1 MNVHTNETSVIVTN
15 SDLHHTLGSVC
26 IKSMVSVTE
35 FITTLRYNALCI
47 YSMRAQS
54 REQKLLLFFWKR
66 KNAQICRW
74 FPFIG
79 INDFRSKQ
87 NSWLLT
93 KTETE

>member
-1 MNVHTNETSVIVTN
+1 
-15 SDLHHTLGSVC
+15 
-26 IKSMVSVTE
+26 
-35 FITTLRYNALCI
+35 
-47 YSMRAQS
+47 MRAQS

-93 KTETE
+93 KTETEWEPKSEKLRDALLQCKMACAADGMPEGAEETQ